1 MFWPTLVTHMSRQT
15 AARLLQGLLG
25 FLSLDYWLGY
35 SANVR
40 RLVLVKQSQNLNA
53 AVLPFMQVLDF
64 LQQRRTSRPDHTI
77 NFINGVLILRS
88 KLAHPKHLV
97 VRWARVSIHVENES
111 RMPRLFHR
119 VTMYP
124 ASSLLISVGDPQLLR
139 GCGVPKIRT

>member
-40 RLVLVKQSQNLNA
+40 RLVLVKQSQNLIA

-64 LQQRRTSRPDHTI
+64 LQQRRTSRPDHSI
-77 NFINGVLILRS
+77 NFINAVLILALQTGAS
-88 KLAHPKHLV
+88 ETSGSVMGKSFHPRGKRKQNAAFVPSRHNVSSIFSPDFSWSPATFCAAV
-97 VRWARVSIHVENES
+97 VFEN
-111 RMPRLFHR
+111 
-119 VTMYP
+119 
-124 ASSLLISVGDPQLLR
+124 
-139 GCGVPKIRT
+139 